1 LNYSLRSVWVRRT
14 TSVATVAGIAL
25 VVFVLACSQMLAAGL
40 RETLGIAGSSDRA
53 LVLQQSAFA
62 EPHSGISQS
71 VLNVAAAAPGV
82 RRGPEGAPLVTGE
95 SVARVTLLRTEDEE
109 RLVTIFVRGV
119 SANVLA
125 LRTQVSVIEGRA
137 PQPGAD
143 EAMVGKR
150 LVGEYRGL
158 TLGGSVEIKENRP
171 IQIVGIFDAR
181 ASAYESE
188 IWTDIETVRTSL
200 GWEGYLSSVTAQLD
214 GPSEFDA
221 FAEDVRVRTGEA
233 AVAERESEYYSRISQ
248 GLATMITGLGRL
260 IAAIFSIAAML
271 GAAITMYGSIGQR
284 TREVGV
290 FRALGFSRWH
300 VLIAVSCEAGALAL
314 VGAGLGIALAICASL
329 VELSTVNAAT
339 GAQIAFRFRPTL
351 TILLRSILAGAV
363 VGLLGGLFPALK
375 AAKTSPL
382 EALRS

>member
-40 RETLGIAGSSDRA
+40 RETLGIAGSRDKA

-62 EPHSGISQS
+62 EPNSGISQS

-82 RRGPEGAPLVTGE
+82 RQGPEGTPLVTGE
-95 SVARVTLLRTEDEE
+95 SVAQVSLPSTGDTE
-109 RLVTIFVRGV
+109 RIVSVLVRGV
-119 SANVLA
+119 SANVLL
-125 LRTQVSVIEGRA
+125 LRTQARVIEGRA

-143 EAMVGKR
+143 EAMLGKR
-150 LVGEYRGL
+150 LVGKYRGL
-158 TLGGSVEIKENRP
+158 TLGGSVEIKQNRP
-171 IQIVGIFDAR
+171 IKIVGIFEAR
-181 ASAYESE
+181 GSAYESE
-188 IWTDIETVRTSL
+188 IWADIDAVRTSL
-200 GWEGYLSSVTAQLD
+200 GWEGYLSSVTVQLD
-214 GPSEFDA
+214 NPGQFDA
-221 FAEDVRVRTGEA
+221 FAEDLQARTREA
-233 AVAERESEYYSRISQ
+233 AVAERESEYYLRISR
-248 GLATMITGLGRL
+248 GLATMITGLGGL
-260 IAAIFSIAAML
+260 VAAIFSIAAML

-290 FRALGFSRWH
+290 FRAIGFSRWH
-300 VLIAVSCEAGALAL
+300 ILIAVACEAAALAL
-314 VGAGLGIALAICASL
+314 AGAGIGIALSILASL

-339 GAQIAFRFRPTL
+339 GAEIAFRFQPTL
-351 TILLRSILAGAV
+351 PILFNSIVAGAA

-375 AAKTSPL
+375 AANTSPL